1 MARIR
6 AAVSQSGVFGLRLL
20 ASLTVIFGNA
30 GVHSHLRF
38 LFAGCQSRRKQLRV
52 RQPDGM
58 GKRVGVQALAAQC
71 RRDWESP
78 KG

>member
-6 AAVSQSGVFGLRLL
+6 AAVSQLGVFGLRLL

-38 LFAGCQSRRKQLRV
+38 LFAGRGTRRKQLRV
-52 RQPDGM
+52 RDLNGTVQS
-58 GKRVGVQALAAQC
+58 VGIGF
-71 RRDWESP
+71 SP
-78 KG
+78 IPL